1 MYLHS
6 KENSSHVWVSA
17 ASPSES
23 ESFDTKAF
31 GYFRFLNDS
40 ARLKHTDLED
50 LRNLISQCVFF
61 FNGKLF

>member
-40 ARLKHTDLED
+40 ARLEHTDLED
-50 LRNLISQCVFF
+50 LRT
-61 FNGKLF
+61 